1 MTYSKSVLYPQHP
14 TQSLAHNR
22 TLKYFL
28 NEHDVGPQFPPP
40 HNRVGRM
47 RMDSPGGQ
55 YWCQMHLLCARLGW
69 GERLMEVST
78 WPK

>member
-28 NEHDVGPQFPPP
+28 NEHDVEP
-40 HNRVGRM
+40 V
-47 RMDSPGGQ
+47 SPTTQQGWKNGNGLPRWAVLVPDAPTVCKTGLGAEIDGSQ
-55 YWCQMHLLCARLGW
+55 HLA
-69 GERLMEVST
+69 
-78 WPK
+78 

>member
-40 HNRVGRM
+40 HNRVEKWEWTPQVGSTGARCTYCVQDWAGGR
-47 RMDSPGGQ
+47 D
-55 YWCQMHLLCARLGW
+55 
-69 GERLMEVST
+69 
-78 WPK
+78 